1 MPSWGNL
8 LNELQPTKDAS
19 GNDVP
24 GLSLDGLREKY
35 LKKLSSKT
43 GRNVIAYYSGWLKSG
58 KDQNVDIN
66 DSDNWNS
73 CSVVYSYWLDYSNA

>member
-35 LKKLSSKT
+35 LKKLSIK
-43 GRNVIAYYSGWLKSG
+43 
-58 KDQNVDIN
+58 
-66 DSDNWNS
+66 
-73 CSVVYSYWLDYSNA
+73 